1 MDADLTSC
9 KHVSTGKQV
18 KPCSSLCLQ
27 EIAYDFNVGKCS
39 GQECSNPVNG
49 RPKRIGTKI
58 KSGMLTIQG
67 PPASGFD
74 GDTIKKPTSKEKN
87 LLIVGENGLKKGTW
101 KRAQIKPRSGMDLPL
116 NILLGQKRSS
126 KDISCVIE
134 KAELAKK
141 KTKLFAKPRKKRMG
155 KVFRFESKWLKD
167 PRREAIVEEAWDEG
181 LLAGSGDVL
190 NKCLENC
197 RARLE
202 VWNGT
207 EFDGRLLL
215 QWAMQYL
222 EEYRT
227 AVDLIPIAQVSVQ
240 HVQRWI
246 PPPVPGFKFNVD
258 GAAFAELNFVG
269 V

>member
-101 KRAQIKPRSGMDLPL
+101 KRAQIKPRS
-116 NILLGQKRSS
+116 
-126 KDISCVIE
+126 
-134 KAELAKK
+134 
-141 KTKLFAKPRKKRMG
+141 
-155 KVFRFESKWLKD
+155 
-167 PRREAIVEEAWDEG
+167 
-181 LLAGSGDVL
+181 
-190 NKCLENC
+190 
-197 RARLE
+197 
-202 VWNGT
+202 
-207 EFDGRLLL
+207 DGRLLL